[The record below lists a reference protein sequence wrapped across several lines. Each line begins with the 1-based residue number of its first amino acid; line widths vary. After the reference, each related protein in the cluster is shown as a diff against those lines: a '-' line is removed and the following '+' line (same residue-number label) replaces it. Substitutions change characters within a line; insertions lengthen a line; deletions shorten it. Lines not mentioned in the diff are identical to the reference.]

1 MNQEVETPLIG
12 ARLYVVQHAIT
23 DRVLAE
29 VHKAG
34 FADIRPAHVSMLRN
48 LWPEGRRISE
58 LAVYAGIT
66 KASVVYLVDQLE
78 GRRYVERVP
87 DSSDGR
93 ATLVQLSER
102 GWAVHQVARRAV
114 QRVQE
119 EWTRAV
125 GRAEMEAFL
134 STLAY
139 LADLAAEGATA
150 DRSNGRRKARL
161 KGRRHESW

>member
-1 MNQEVETPLIG
+1 MSQEAESPLIG
-12 ARLYVVQHAIT
+12 ARMNMVLHAIT

-29 VHKAG
+29 VHRAG
-34 FADIRPAHVSMLRN
+34 FADIRPAHLSVLRS
-48 LWPEGRRISE
+48 LWPQGRRISE
-58 LAVYAGIT
+58 LAGYAGIT

-114 QRVQE
+114 QCVQD

-125 GRAEMEAFL
+125 GKSEMEVFL
-134 STLAY
+134 STLAR
-139 LADLAAEGATA
+139 LADLADSGATA
-150 DRSNGRRKARL
+150 DRSNGQRKARL